1 MQPLEVFY
9 KKVFLE
15 ISHIHRKTS
24 VPESM
29 TRECFP
35 VNFVKFLRT
44 PFLQNTSRRLLS
56 KSTKLTIV
64 QDFVFAPVE
73 EFTRRFSVKKNV
85 RRNFDKFAEKH
96 LCWSLSFN
104 KVAGLQPAT
113 LLKNR
118 LSTKN
123 IKETFS
129 CEFGKIFKKRTIFI
143 EHLRLLLC
151 KIKFLIGDL
160 SEGDRGD
167 LILHGVLS

>member
-15 ISHIHRKTS
+15 ISHNSQENICSRVYDTRMFSCEFCEISKNTFFTEHLQTTAFEKHQTDDILGFCFCSGRRIH
-24 VPESM
+24 PE
-29 TRECFP
+29 
-35 VNFVKFLRT
+35 
-44 PFLQNTSRRLLS
+44 
-56 KSTKLTIV
+56 
-64 QDFVFAPVE
+64 VFC
-73 EFTRRFSVKKNV
+73 KKNV

-104 KVAGLQPAT
+104 KVSGLQPAT
-113 LLKNR
+113 FLENR

-123 IKETFS
+123 IRETFS

-160 SEGDRGD
+160 SEGGRGD